1 MENDIFFNQFV
12 TKSLHPIDGAQRF
25 FEGYLTVQ
33 VKDKQGEITIVDELI
48 KVLPIWMDR
57 GAPISDTHSNR
68 IIGKGISYAKTIYK
82 SAEGVEYPAIKI
94 TGKIHKDY
102 HLDNEIWD
110 KIKTGE
116 YKGLSFG
123 GATKANR
130 TPKVMKDG
138 SVAYEL
144 KSLEHYEVAVC
155 KDPAVPLALITDYNP
170 LAKAITDNVERRED
184 GKMVIKCDKFG
195 CTVNKDSL
203 IKVEDEDDDNTEVE
217 VLDEWKNDDNDNGEE
232 KKKGEDFS
240 NADGDKHGAYN
251 QNVSP
256 EKSSNRESSPVDDDD
271 DVEIKAEE
279 KEKADFQQ
287 NGSDIRHSGKEYQ
300 TNNESAQVT
309 EVKEDKDDEDVYKK
323 IRKALLEIEHEKK
336 VKSTRAA
343 RGGNMNSGTTLR
355 PSDIKELQDLDT
367 DKEEA
372 IPTSETKYFG
382 ANGKRITREEHESGL
397 SKSGYQTEDGNQ
409 QAGGQ
414 GSTKDDTYKNSEN
427 YINSE
432 NEDSDKDM
440 DKDTSN
446 NHSEEEQSSEEEKDD
461 EVEKSDFQEAI
472 KSNISTLT
480 DVIKSLA
487 ETQKDVS
494 NTLVGID
501 DRLKALETPTDLPL
515 KPQTSASEDVG
526 AKVTT
531 PDTYQ
536 SNSIQAG
543 LDDDKSGE
551 KKPETDPSGLKMQE
565 KANFDFTTETP
576 RPNAAIE
583 TVNKSEGDISMIL
596 KDARSGG
603 DLSAVARNI
612 LAGKYYTPTPDE
624 VGTY

>member
-82 SAEGVEYPAIKI
+82 NAEGIEYPAIKI

-110 KIKTGE
+110 KIKSGE

-203 IKVEDEDDDNTEVE
+203 IKVEDEDDNNTEVE

-271 DVEIKAEE
+271 DVEIKAHE
-279 KEKADFQQ
+279 KEKDEEEVKKDA
-287 NGSDIRHSGKEYQ
+287 NLHYGGVRHSGKEYD
-300 TNNESAQVT
+300 TNNESTQVT
-309 EVKEDKDDEDVYKK
+309 EVKEDKE
-323 IRKALLEIEHEKK
+323 EE
-336 VKSTRAA
+336 
-343 RGGNMNSGTTLR
+343 
-355 PSDIKELQDLDT
+355 
-367 DKEEA
+367 KEEDDD
-372 IPTSETKYFG
+372 K
-382 ANGKRITREEHESGL
+382 K
-397 SKSGYQTEDGNQ
+397 KSGYQTEDGNQ

-440 DKDTSN
+440 EDNKSDKEYKD
-446 NHSEEEQSSEEEKDD
+446 EKDEKSSDDDSKD
-461 EVEKSDFQEAI
+461 EIEKSDFQEAI

-494 NTLVGID
+494 STLVGID

-526 AKVTT
+526 AKVTV

-536 SNSIQAG
+536 ANSVQAG
-543 LDDDKSGE
+543 LDDDKHAE
-551 KKPETDPSGLKMQE
+551 DKPETDPSGLKMQE
-565 KANFDFTTETP
+565 KSNFDFTTETP

-583 TVNKSEGDISMIL
+583 TINKSAETDMSFVL
-596 KDARSGG
+596 KDAREGG
-603 DLSAVARNI
+603 NLSVVARNI

>member
-12 TKSLHPIDGAQRF
+12 TKGLHPIGGDQRF

-68 IIGKGISYAKTIYK
+68 IIGKGISYAKVDYK
-82 SAEGVEYPAIKI
+82 TKDGGTLPAIKI

-110 KIKTGE
+110 KIKSGE

-130 TPKVMKDG
+130 TPKILKDG

-195 CTVNKDSL
+195 CTVDKS
-203 IKVEDEDDDNTEVE
+203 T
-217 VLDEWKNDDNDNGEE
+217 
-232 KKKGEDFS
+232 DFA
-240 NADGDKHGAYN
+240 NADGDKPNIYN
-251 QNVSP
+251 NDVDRD
-256 EKSSNRESSPVDDDD
+256 KSSNRESSPVDDDD
-271 DVEIKAEE
+271 DAEIKAEK

-287 NGSDIRHSGKEYQ
+287 TGGDVRHSGMEYN
-300 TNNESAQVT
+300 TNQETQQITKVPEEGGESSDAV
-309 EVKEDKDDEDVYKK
+309 
-323 IRKALLEIEHEKK
+323 A
-336 VKSTRAA
+336 TR
-343 RGGNMNSGTTLR
+343 G
-355 PSDIKELQDLDT
+355 
-367 DKEEA
+367 KEE
-372 IPTSETKYFG
+372 
-382 ANGKRITREEHESGL
+382 EEEDDDKKK
-397 SKSGYQTEDGNQ
+397 KSAYQTEDGNNQ
-409 QAGGQ
+409 LGGQ
-414 GSTKDDTYKNSEN
+414 GSTKEKEDDESYKNSEN
-427 YINSE
+427 YINSDK
-432 NEDSDKDM
+432 EDSDKDM

-446 NHSEEEQSSEEEKDD
+446 KISKNEDEDEKSSSDEESKKDEEELA
-461 EVEKSDFQEAI
+461 KSDFQEAI

-494 NTLVGID
+494 STLVGID

-515 KPQTSASEDVG
+515 KPSTSASEDVG
-526 AKVTT
+526 AKVTV

-536 SNSIQAG
+536 ANSVQAG
-543 LDDDKSGE
+543 LDDDKHAE
-551 KKPETDPSGLKMQE
+551 DKPKSDPSGLKMQE
-565 KANFDFTTETP
+565 KSFDFTTETP
-576 RPNAAIE
+576 RPSAAVE
-583 TVNKSEGDISMIL
+583 TINKSAETDMSFVL
-596 KDARSGG
+596 KDAREGG
-603 DLSAVARNI
+603 NLGVVARDI

>member
-1 MENDIFFNQFV
+1 MENDVFFNQFV

-68 IIGKGISYAKTIYK
+68 IIGKGISYAKVDYK
-82 SAEGVEYPAIKI
+82 TKDGGTLPAIKI

-110 KIKTGE
+110 KIKSGE

-130 TPKVMKDG
+130 TPKILKDG

-203 IKVEDEDDDNTEVE
+203 IKIEDEDDENTEVE
-217 VLDEWKNDDNDNGEE
+217 VLDEWKNDDNDNGEKD
-232 KKKGEDFS
+232 KKKSTDFA
-240 NADGDKHGAYN
+240 NADGDRHGAYN
-251 QNVSP
+251 QDVEP
-256 EKSSNRESSPVDDDD
+256 DKSSNRESSPVDDDD
-271 DVEIKAEE
+271 DAEIKAEK

-287 NGSDIRHSGKEYQ
+287 TGGDVRHSGMEYNTNQETQQITKVPEEGGESDDAVATRGKE
-300 TNNESAQVT
+300 E
-309 EVKEDKDDEDVYKK
+309 EEDDKD
-323 IRKALLEIEHEKK
+323 
-336 VKSTRAA
+336 
-343 RGGNMNSGTTLR
+343 
-355 PSDIKELQDLDT
+355 
-367 DKEEA
+367 
-372 IPTSETKYFG
+372 TK
-382 ANGKRITREEHESGL
+382 
-397 SKSGYQTEDGNQ
+397 KSGYQTEDGNNQ
-409 QAGGQ
+409 LGGQ
-414 GSTKDDTYKNSEN
+414 GSTKEKEDDESYKNSEN
-427 YINSE
+427 YINSDK
-432 NEDSDKDM
+432 EDSDKDM
-440 DKDTSN
+440 DKDTSTI
-446 NHSEEEQSSEEEKDD
+446 SKTEESDEENKDEED
-461 EVEKSDFQEAI
+461 DNIDKSFEFQEAI

-494 NTLVGID
+494 STLVGID

-515 KPQTSASEDVG
+515 KPSTSASEDVG
-526 AKVTT
+526 AKVTV

-536 SNSIQAG
+536 ANSVQAG
-543 LDDDKSGE
+543 LDDDKHAE
-551 KKPETDPSGLKMQE
+551 DKPKTDPSGLKMQE
-565 KANFDFTTETP
+565 KSFDFTTETP
-576 RPNAAIE
+576 RPSAAVE
-583 TVNKSEGDISMIL
+583 TINKSAETDMSFVL
-596 KDARSGG
+596 KDAREGG
-603 DLSAVARNI
+603 NLSVVARNI

>member
-12 TKSLHPIDGAQRF
+12 TKNLHPIGGDQRF

-68 IIGKGISYAKTIYK
+68 IIGKGISYAKVDYK
-82 SAEGVEYPAIKI
+82 TKDGGTLPAIKI

-110 KIKTGE
+110 KIKSGE

-130 TPKVMKDG
+130 TPKILKDG

-195 CTVNKDSL
+195 CTVDKM
-203 IKVEDEDDDNTEVE
+203 T
-217 VLDEWKNDDNDNGEE
+217 
-232 KKKGEDFS
+232 DFA
-240 NADGDKHGAYN
+240 NADGDRPGAYN
-251 QNVSP
+251 QNVEP
-256 EKSSNRESSPVDDDD
+256 NKSSNRETSPVNDDDD
-271 DVEIKAEE
+271 ANIGEE
-279 KEKADFQQ
+279 KEEEEEEVKKAKGDYCPNCGKHKKLGVAD
-287 NGSDIRHSGKEYQ
+287 NGRDMGDMTSLGGACPNCGDGFKPKEEVKKDGDTGYGSVRHSGMEYN
-300 TNNESAQVT
+300 TNQETQQITKVPEEGGESSDAV
-309 EVKEDKDDEDVYKK
+309 
-323 IRKALLEIEHEKK
+323 A
-336 VKSTRAA
+336 TR
-343 RGGNMNSGTTLR
+343 G
-355 PSDIKELQDLDT
+355 
-367 DKEEA
+367 KEE
-372 IPTSETKYFG
+372 
-382 ANGKRITREEHESGL
+382 EEEEEDDNKK
-397 SKSGYQTEDGNQ
+397 KSGYQTEAGNNQ
-409 QAGGQ
+409 LGGQ

-427 YINSE
+427 YINSGKE
-432 NEDSDKDM
+432 RSDKDM
-440 DKDTSN
+440 VENTSN
-446 NHSEEEQSSEEEKDD
+446 NESNSEQSEEEEKKDD

-494 NTLVGID
+494 STLVGID

-526 AKVTT
+526 AKVTV

-536 SNSIQAG
+536 SNSIQVG
-543 LDDDKSGE
+543 LHDDKEAE
-551 KKPETDPSGLKMQE
+551 KKPESDPSGLKMQE
-565 KANFDFTTETP
+565 KSFDFTTETP
-576 RPNAAIE
+576 RPSAALDTI
-583 TVNKSEGDISMIL
+583 NKSAESDMSFVL
-596 KDARSGG
+596 KDAREGG
-603 DLSAVARNI
+603 NLSVVARNI

>member
-1 MENDIFFNQFV
+1 MENDVFFNQFV

-82 SAEGVEYPAIKI
+82 NAEGIEYPAIKI

-110 KIKTGE
+110 KIKSGE

-195 CTVNKDSL
+195 CTVA
-203 IKVEDEDDDNTEVE
+203 
-217 VLDEWKNDDNDNGEE
+217 
-232 KKKGEDFS
+232 KGEDFS

-279 KEKADFQQ
+279 KEDEVKKDA
-287 NGSDIRHSGKEYQ
+287 NLHYGGVRHASKEYEQ
-300 TNNESAQVT
+300 GNESAQIT
-309 EVKEDKDDEDVYKK
+309 EVKEDK
-323 IRKALLEIEHEKK
+323 
-336 VKSTRAA
+336 
-343 RGGNMNSGTTLR
+343 
-355 PSDIKELQDLDT
+355 KE
-367 DKEEA
+367 DKEEEEEIKKNRNQYGA
-372 IPTSETKYFG
+372 DDSNPTLTGKDILNEKQLDVVKEPAVSTSDTKYISSKT
-382 ANGKRITREEHESGL
+382 GKQIPKEQYDLEN
-397 SKSGYQTEDGNQ
+397 KSGYQTEDGNNQ
-409 QAGGQ
+409 LGGQ
-414 GSTKDDTYKNSEN
+414 GSTKDDTYKSSEN
-427 YINSE
+427 YINSDIK
-432 NEDSDKDM
+432 DSDKDM
-440 DKDTSN
+440 EDNKSDKEYKD
-446 NHSEEEQSSEEEKDD
+446 EKDEKSSDDDSKD
-461 EVEKSDFQEAI
+461 EIEKSDFQEAI

-494 NTLVGID
+494 STLVGID

-526 AKVTT
+526 AKVTV

-536 SNSIQAG
+536 ANSVQAG
-543 LDDDKSGE
+543 LDDDKHAE
-551 KKPETDPSGLKMQE
+551 DKPKTDPSGLKMQE
-565 KANFDFTTETP
+565 KSNFDFTTETP

-583 TVNKSEGDISMIL
+583 TINKSAETDMSFVL
-596 KDARSGG
+596 KDAREGG
-603 DLSAVARNI
+603 NLSVVARNI

>member
-82 SAEGVEYPAIKI
+82 NAEGIEYPAIKI

-110 KIKTGE
+110 KIKSGE

-203 IKVEDEDDDNTEVE
+203 IKVEDEDDNNTEVE

-309 EVKEDKDDEDVYKK
+309 EVKEDKE
-323 IRKALLEIEHEKK
+323 EE
-336 VKSTRAA
+336 
-343 RGGNMNSGTTLR
+343 
-355 PSDIKELQDLDT
+355 
-367 DKEEA
+367 KEEDDD
-372 IPTSETKYFG
+372 K
-382 ANGKRITREEHESGL
+382 K
-397 SKSGYQTEDGNQ
+397 KSGYQTEDGNQ

-432 NEDSDKDM
+432 KEDSDKDM
-440 DKDTSN
+440 EDNKSDKEYKD
-446 NHSEEEQSSEEEKDD
+446 EKDEKSSDDDSKD
-461 EVEKSDFQEAI
+461 EIEKSDFQEAI

-494 NTLVGID
+494 STLVGID

-526 AKVTT
+526 AKVTV

-536 SNSIQAG
+536 ANSVQAG
-543 LDDDKSGE
+543 LDDDKHAE
-551 KKPETDPSGLKMQE
+551 DKPETDPSGLKMQE
-565 KANFDFTTETP
+565 KSNFDFTTETP

-583 TVNKSEGDISMIL
+583 TINKSAETDMSFVL
-596 KDARSGG
+596 KDAREGG
-603 DLSAVARNI
+603 NLSVVARNI

>member
-82 SAEGVEYPAIKI
+82 SAEGIEYPAIKI

-110 KIKTGE
+110 KIKSGE

-170 LAKAITDNVERRED
+170 LAKAITDNVERRDD

-195 CTVNKDSL
+195 CTVA
-203 IKVEDEDDDNTEVE
+203 
-217 VLDEWKNDDNDNGEE
+217 
-232 KKKGEDFS
+232 KGEDFS
-240 NADGDKHGAYN
+240 NADGDKTNVHN

-279 KEKADFQQ
+279 DEDKKKSSDCPNCKISQNTIAQRGMTSMGGSCPNCGHNSKIKPEEKEKADFQQ
-287 NGSDIRHSGKEYQ
+287 NGSDVRHSGKEYQ

-309 EVKEDKDDEDVYKK
+309 EVKEEENKEDEDKK
-323 IRKALLEIEHEKK
+323 
-336 VKSTRAA
+336 
-343 RGGNMNSGTTLR
+343 
-355 PSDIKELQDLDT
+355 
-367 DKEEA
+367 
-372 IPTSETKYFG
+372 
-382 ANGKRITREEHESGL
+382 
-397 SKSGYQTEDGNQ
+397 KSGYQTEAGNQ

-414 GSTKDDTYKNSEN
+414 GSTKDDTYKSSEN
-427 YINSE
+427 YINSDIKE
-432 NEDSDKDM
+432 SDKDM
-440 DKDTSN
+440 EDNKSDKEYKD
-446 NHSEEEQSSEEEKDD
+446 EKDEQSSDDDSKD
-461 EVEKSDFQEAI
+461 EIEKSDFQEAI

-494 NTLVGID
+494 STLVGID

-526 AKVTT
+526 AKVTV

-536 SNSIQAG
+536 ANSVQAG
-543 LDDDKSGE
+543 LDDDKHAE
-551 KKPETDPSGLKMQE
+551 DKPETDPSGLKMQE
-565 KANFDFTTETP
+565 KSNFDFTTETP

-583 TVNKSEGDISMIL
+583 TINKSAETDMSFVL
-596 KDARSGG
+596 KDAREGG
-603 DLSAVARNI
+603 NLSVVARNI

>member
-1 MENDIFFNQFV
+1 MENEVFFNQFV

-110 KIKTGE
+110 KIKSGE

-170 LAKAITDNVERRED
+170 LAKAITENVERRDD

-195 CTVNKDSL
+195 CTVTKDSL
-203 IKVEDEDDDNTEVE
+203 IKIEDEDDKNTKAE
-217 VLDEWKNDDNDNGEE
+217 VLDEWKNDDNDNGENE
-232 KKKGEDFS
+232 KKKYHQDFS
-240 NADGDKHGAYN
+240 NADGDKTNYQSN

-271 DVEIKAEE
+271 DANIEPEK
-279 KEKADFQQ
+279 KEKSELQQ
-287 NGSDIRHSGKEYQ
+287 NANDVRHSGKEYQ
-300 TNNESAQVT
+300 TNNESSQVT
-309 EVKEDKDDEDVYKK
+309 EVKEEEEDDKK
-323 IRKALLEIEHEKK
+323 
-336 VKSTRAA
+336 
-343 RGGNMNSGTTLR
+343 
-355 PSDIKELQDLDT
+355 
-367 DKEEA
+367 
-372 IPTSETKYFG
+372 
-382 ANGKRITREEHESGL
+382 
-397 SKSGYQTEDGNQ
+397 KSGYVTEDGNK

-414 GSTKDDTYKNSEN
+414 GSTNDDTYKNSEN
-427 YINSE
+427 YINSKIKE
-432 NEDSDKDM
+432 SDKDM
-440 DKDTSN
+440 EEDKSKDIEN
-446 NHSEEEQSSEEEKDD
+446 EEKDEKSSDDD
-461 EVEKSDFQEAI
+461 EKVEKSDFQQTI
-472 KSNISTLT
+472 KSNIDTLT

-494 NTLVGID
+494 STLSNID

-515 KPQTSASEDVG
+515 KPQTSAAEDIG
-526 AKVTT
+526 AKVTV

-536 SNSIQAG
+536 ANSVQAG
-543 LDDDKSGE
+543 LDDDKHAE
-551 KKPETDPSGLKMQE
+551 DKPESDPSGLKMQE

-583 TVNKSEGDISMIL
+583 AVNKSEGDISMIL

-603 DLSAVARNI
+603 DLSAVARDI